1 MHKRSKLFSVV
12 VVVAIFLFTLL
23 ISGCLYPT
31 GPTDQH
37 NPDYVAFAIDLQ
49 NGFQGDTVLVEVDNQ
64 ILYERATRTNLSNG
78 FAFRL
83 VPAISAGTHQIHV
96 SIPSLAVQTD
106 TTLLIV
112 PDILVVGINFDRSK
126 NRLSLSFY
134 TTWLTYGVG
143 DTPCLDCPWNFR
155 LTDFEPA
162 WSPDGNTIAYVH
174 GDTIN
179 GQTGIWLV
187 DANGKNKRILYS
199 NASAYSP
206 AWSPDGKWIAFSCNA
221 QICKIRTDGTGLTQL
236 TSEGRN
242 FFPAWSPDGNWIAY
256 DSNVNDPLGANVIWI
271 MRTDG
276 TAKKDISRHGTGE
289 WRMPDWSPNGQLIVY
304 QRYVGTGAPEVFAMD
319 RSGTSALQL
328 TRNNSFDSYPKYS
341 PDGSKIVFTSQPY
354 GGYDQ
359 IWMMNSDGTNLRQ
372 LTRIQGYSCDWSPSG
387 DWIVYTNSDTTFGK
401 LWLIRNDGSQNHP
414 LSY

>member
-1 MHKRSKLFSVV
+1 MTSTSLFV
-12 VVVAIFLFTLL
+12 LC
-23 ISGCLYPT
+23 ISGCIHPTEPIDYPK
-31 GPTDQH
+31 PE
-37 NPDYVAFAIDLQ
+37 YAAFAVDLQ
-49 NGFQGDTVLVEVDNQ
+49 NGFQGDTVVVKVDNQ
-64 ILYERATRTNLSNG
+64 ILYERATTANLSNG

-83 VPAISAGTHQIHV
+83 VPAISAGTHQIEV

-112 PDILVVGINFDRSK
+112 PDVLVVGINFDRSK
-126 NRLSLSFY
+126 SQLSLSVD
-134 TTWLTYGVG
+134 TTWLTYGAG

-199 NASAYSP
+199 NPGAYSP

-221 QICKIRTDGTGLTQL
+221 QIYKIRVDGTVLAQL

-242 FFPAWSPDGNWIAY
+242 FFPALGPDGIWITYSESTCQGTNTCGIWLMKSDGTGQRFLSSFGSYPDWYPVGTDVLYLARAVTSTGQAIGDSLWLFDIQTNLKRFLVFLHGQNY
-256 DSNVNDPLGANVIWI
+256 DNRYVKCSHDGTRIAFTSEPYASFPQIWI
-271 MRTDG
+271 M
-276 TAKKDISRHGTGE
+276 
-289 WRMPDWSPNGQLIVY
+289 
-304 QRYVGTGAPEVFAMD
+304 
-319 RSGTSALQL
+319 
-328 TRNNSFDSYPKYS
+328 DS
-341 PDGSKIVFTSQPY
+341 
-354 GGYDQ
+354 
-359 IWMMNSDGTNLRQ
+359 NGTNLKQ
-372 LTRIQGYSCDWSPSG
+372 LTRIQGYSCDWSPTG
-387 DWIVYTNSDTTFGK
+387 DWIVYTNSDTSFGG